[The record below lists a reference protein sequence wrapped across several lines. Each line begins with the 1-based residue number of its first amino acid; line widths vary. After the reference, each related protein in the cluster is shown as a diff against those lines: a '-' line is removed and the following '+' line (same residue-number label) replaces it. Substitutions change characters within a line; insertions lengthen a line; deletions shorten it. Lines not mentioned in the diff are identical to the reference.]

1 MTAISVVLLLI
12 AGFFGGLANSLAGG
26 ASLFTFPA
34 LLAVGLNPIVANA
47 SNAFALLPGNVLGA
61 YGDREKLPKLNYW
74 FFVGLVVALFGGVIG
89 AVALL
94 ATPQKLFSTLVPLL
108 IGLASLIF
116 AFSKPIQKFLASLF
130 GGGDSPRLRSVLFAP
145 VSIYGGYFGAGMG
158 VMFMAAIGASSV
170 YELRTANAYKNI
182 LGFVTN
188 FSAAMI
194 FIWQGVV
201 SWPETL
207 VMLPAVA
214 AGGFA
219 GGKLIQVLPTE
230 MVRVG
235 IIIIGIL
242 MTVIYAYRYWA

>member
-1 MTAISVVLLLI
+1 MTVQTILI
-12 AGFFGGLANSLAGG
+12 LFAAGFFGGLANSIAGG
-26 ASLFTFPA
+26 ASLITFPA
-34 LLAVGLNPIVANA
+34 LLAIGLPPIVANA
-47 SNAFALLPGNVLGA
+47 SNTFALLPANLLGA
-61 YGDREKLPKLNYW
+61 YGDRAKLPIRENGFRTGLLIAL
-74 FFVGLVVALFGGVIG
+74 VGGTVG
-89 AVALL
+89 AVLL
-94 ATPQKLFSTLVPLL
+94 LVSSDRFFSLIVPAL
-108 IGLASLIF
+108 IGGATLIF
-116 AFSKPIQKFLASLF
+116 AFGKRIQSWMAAHLGGSDNPLLRNVLLF
-130 GGGDSPRLRSVLFAP
+130 PT
-145 VSIYGGYFGAGMG
+145 SIYGGYFGAGMG

-194 FIWQGVV
+194 FIWQGVI

-219 GGKLIQVLPTE
+219 GGRLIQVLPTQ
-230 MVRVG
+230 MVRTG

>member
-1 MTAISVVLLLI
+1 MTFYGVIILLM

-34 LLAVGLNPIVANA
+34 FLAVGLNPIVANA

-61 YGDREKLPKLNYW
+61 YGDRAKLPKFNYW
-74 FFVGLVVALFGGVIG
+74 FAEGLVVVFFGGVIG

-94 ATPQKLFSTLVPLL
+94 ATPEKLFSALVPAL

-116 AFSKPIQKFLASLF
+116 AFSKPIQKFLASWF
-130 GGGDSPRLRSVLFAP
+130 GGGDSPRLRSILLAP

-170 YELRTANAYKNI
+170 YDLRTANAYKNI

-188 FSAAMI
+188 FSAALFFM
-194 FIWQGVV
+194 WQGVI
-201 SWPETL
+201 SWPETF

-219 GGKLIQVLPTE
+219 GGRLIQVLPTVY
-230 MVRVG
+230 VRFG
-235 IIIIGIL
+235 IIVIGVL
-242 MTVIYAYRYWA
+242 MTIIYAYRYWL

>member
-1 MTAISVVLLLI
+1 MTFYGVIILLV

-61 YGDREKLPKLNYW
+61 YGDREKLPTRGYW
-74 FFVGLVVALFGGVIG
+74 FFEGLVVALIGGVIG

-94 ATPQKLFSTLVPLL
+94 ATPEKLFSAMVPIL

-116 AFSKPIQKFLASLF
+116 AFSRPIQKFLASLF
-130 GGGDSPRLRSVLFAP
+130 GEGDNPRLRRFLFLPTAT
-145 VSIYGGYFGAGMG
+145 YGGYFGAGMG
-158 VMFMAAIGASSV
+158 VMFLAAIGASSV
-170 YELRTANAYKNI
+170 YDLRTANAYKNI

-194 FIWQGVV
+194 FIWQGVI
-201 SWPETL
+201 SWPETV

-214 AGGFA
+214 VGGFA
-219 GGKLIQVLPTE
+219 GGRLIQVLPTQL
-230 MVRVG
+230 VRIG
-235 IIIIGIL
+235 IIAIGVL